1 MRLALWKKA
10 IREARWLLIAGATV
24 LFIFTWTRIWLIGQL
39 PLKDFLRIMQLL
51 PKPFEKL
58 APLPLVEL
66 ASTLGR
72 VAAGY
77 NEPLVVLVITVWG
90 IARGSDAI
98 AGEIGRGTMEMLLA
112 QPVRRLTVLFVQ
124 GSVTLGGAALLA
136 LAAWMGTMVGVARVK
151 LEDPIT
157 PIELLPAVLNLFSL
171 AAFLAGVST
180 LVSSVD
186 RYRSRVIG
194 VMGGL
199 YVFAT
204 VTKLVSDL
212 SPKWHWVG
220 YASFFS
226 AFEPATVVVRA
237 DRRWSFVVEKSNG
250 DWALGGLGDA
260 GVLLGIAA
268 LSYVLAAVIF
278 CRRDLP
284 APL

>member
-10 IREARWLLIAGATV
+10 IREARWLLLAGALV
-24 LFIFTWTRIWLIGQL
+24 LFVFTWTRIWLISQL
-39 PLKDFLRIMQLL
+39 PLKDFLGIVKLL
-51 PKPFEKL
+51 PKISEKL
-58 APLPLVEL
+58 APLPWDEL

-72 VAAGY
+72 IAAGY
-77 NEPLVVLVITVWG
+77 NEPLVVLVMTVWG

-112 QPVRRLTVLFVQ
+112 QPVRRISVLAVQ
-124 GSVTLGGAALLA
+124 ATVTLAGAAVLA
-136 LAAWMGTMVGVARVK
+136 LAAWGGTLAGVATVR
-151 LEDPIT
+151 LDESIHTTD
-157 PIELLPAVLNLFSL
+157 LLPAVLNLFSL

-180 LVSSVD
+180 LVSSLD
-186 RYRSRVIG
+186 RYRGRVIG

-204 VTKLVSDL
+204 VTKIVADI
-212 SPKWHWVG
+212 SPAWHWVG
-220 YASFFS
+220 YGSFFS
-226 AFEPATVVVRA
+226 AFEPATVAVRA
-237 DRRWSFVVEKSNG
+237 ERRWSFVVQKSNG
-250 DWALGGLGDA
+250 DWALGCLGDV
-260 GVLLGIAA
+260 GILFGIAA